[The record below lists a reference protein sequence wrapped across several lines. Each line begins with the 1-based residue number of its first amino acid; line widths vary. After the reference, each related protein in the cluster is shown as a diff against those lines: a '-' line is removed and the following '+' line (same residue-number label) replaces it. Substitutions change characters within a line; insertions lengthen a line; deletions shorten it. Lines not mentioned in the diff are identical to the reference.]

1 MAFDSGDNRIVRPDM
16 GALPGFV
23 GEKGF
28 QGAHVLGEVKLGG
41 QLTNLF
47 NDLNAGLAAGDPRRI
62 DINGKWNGVLLPGG
76 AEPDGS
82 GRTLTEKASAIM
94 GTIAHRGGRR
104 LRGCP
109 VWTSRAAW
117 S

>member
-28 QGAHVLGEVKLGG
+28 QGAHVLGEVRLGG
-41 QLTNLF
+41 QLGDLF
-47 NDLNAGLAAGDPRRI
+47 DALNADLADDDPRRI

-76 AEPDGS
+76 AGETPP
-82 GRTLTEKASAIM
+82 
-94 GTIAHRGGRR
+94 R
-104 LRGCP
+104 LRAGALSAEASP
-109 VWTSRAAW
+109 P
-117 S
+117 